1 MTQNP
6 IIAAIK
12 RSRGGKPPSSIVL
25 DVPGHKISDD
35 GVADLVRCIFSQ
47 ETRLAIGDIIL
58 RAMLTNDFKVAKL
71 AHLAIREANRIFRRA
86 REPVLLRQALQVIW
100 DNHGKPLEKNL
111 KQAVEARFY
120 DGQVL
125 PTPKWNRVRV
135 QLNWGSGRLKREPAS
150 RILREAKQTL
160 KRLEAQQPR
169 PKK

>member
-12 RSRGGKPPSSIVL
+12 RGGKPPSSIVL
-25 DVPGHKISDD
+25 DMPEHKVSDAA
-35 GVADLVRCIFSQ
+35 VAELVCCIFSQ
-47 ETRLAIGDIIL
+47 ETRLEIGDIIL
-58 RAMLTNDFKVAKL
+58 RAMLTNDFKVVKMVN
-71 AHLAIREANRIFRRA
+71 HGIRKANRIFRRNL
-86 REPVLLRQALQVIW
+86 EPVLLRQALQVIW
-100 DNHGKPLEKNL
+100 DNHGKPFKKNL